1 MPRRKQ
7 LNPQPVKLDSED
19 GLGSADPASFVLES
33 DFLLE
38 RHLQFD
44 ENDTEH
50 QILEPERGEGDTA
63 ELIGLEEFPL
73 CFTPLSMESQADHA
87 QDPESEAEEGGACAS
102 CGQSLSLAG
111 PYCPRC
117 GDRGKGRGFR
127 SDPAPHAD
135 EDEDEALQ
143 GGGEEGGDGPPK
155 LHTCKLCS
163 FSSRYSNH
171 LKRHMKTHNGEKPY
185 RCPLCAYASA
195 QLVNL
200 QRHLRIHT
208 GEKPYSCAHCHFAC
222 SSLGNLK
229 RHQRMHAQEQH
240 SHCSTPLHRHV
251 TGQAAAEGTDES
263 AGEAVLRS
271 HHHGDHLN
279 PGNDPP
285 QDAGGTGGGARAVG
299 VANALPELLFPFTCR
314 LCGVVLDDEDGTSA
328 QICSSCTLDMLTK
341 APPSSPG
348 ERGERVFSCAL
359 CSFTTQY
366 PNHLARHMKTHSGEK
381 PYKCPQCD
389 YASAHFDNLKR
400 HHRVHTGEKPYKCHL
415 CDYACGNL
423 ANLKRHQR
431 IHSGAKPFQCAVC
444 SYSCNQSMNLKR
456 HMLRHTGEKP
466 FCCQECPY
474 TTGHWD
480 NYKRHQRKH
489 GHSAHGWVKVQLPHT
504 EEEEDEEEEEEE
516 EEDV

>member
-7 LNPQPVKLDSED
+7 LNPQPVKLDSE
-19 GLGSADPASFVLES
+19 DPASFVLES

-50 QILEPERGEGDTA
+50 QILEPERGGADAA
-63 ELIGLEEFPL
+63 ELIGLEVFPL

-87 QDPESEAEEGGACAS
+87 HDPDSEPEEGGSCAR
-102 CGQSLSLAG
+102 CGQLLSLAG

-117 GDRGKGRGFR
+117 GDRKGWGVS
-127 SDPAPHAD
+127 SDPASQANDD
-135 EDEDEALQ
+135 EDDALD
-143 GGGEEGGDGPPK
+143 GGEEDGDDPPK
-155 LHTCKLCS
+155 LHSCKQCS
-163 FSSRYSNH
+163 FTSRYSNH
-171 LKRHMKTHNGEKPY
+171 LKRHMKTHNGDKPY

-208 GEKPYSCAHCHFAC
+208 GEKPYSCAHCDFAC

-229 RHQRMHAQEQH
+229 RHQRMHTHDQQMHVPEQR
-240 SHCSTPLHRHV
+240 SNSNVPLDRHAI
-251 TGQAAAEGTDES
+251 GQAVGEGPAE
-263 AGEAVLRS
+263 EAVLRS
-271 HHHGDHLN
+271 LHHGDQLN
-279 PGNDPP
+279 RGNDRP
-285 QDAGGTGGGARAVG
+285 QDAGGGGAGG

-314 LCGVVLDDEDGTSA
+314 LCGVVLEDEDGTSA
-328 QICSSCTLDMLTK
+328 QICGSCTLEMLSK
-341 APPSSPG
+341 ATAGSPG
-348 ERGERVFSCAL
+348 ERGDRVFSCSL
-359 CSFTTQY
+359 CPFTTQY

-466 FCCQECPY
+466 FSCQECPY

-489 GHSAHGWVKVQLPHT
+489 GHSAHGWVKVQLPDN
-504 EEEEDEEEEEEE
+504 EEEEDEEEEE
-516 EEDV
+516 DV